1 MHCRRVILAI
11 RQLSHR
17 NDQEV
22 MRPEA
27 LKACLPGMGSGIVQM
42 PPNEVVD
49 PIIPRVVVCARSKSE
64 LLATFRDAM
73 RSIRPAAQRDGVLV
87 MISFRSEGN
96 ASGAPE
102 FSSRLM
108 A

>member
-17 NDQEV
+17 NDQDV

-27 LKACLPGMGSGIVQM
+27 LKACQPGMGSGIVQM
-42 PPNEVVD
+42 PPNVVAD
-49 PIIPRVVVCARSKSE
+49 HIIPRVVVCARSKNR
-64 LLATFRDAM
+64 LLASFRDAM
-73 RSIRPAAQRDGVLV
+73 RSIRPAAQRNSVLV